1 VAGPYAP
8 GVSIAADR
16 ISDTLAVITAS
27 LVSRHDAGSVLR
39 VISDACATLL
49 DADAVGAI
57 AADPR
62 GGLQVIAASDQPA
75 RLIELL
81 QTQLHQGP
89 CVDSIAANAVITT
102 GDLAEQSSRWPDF
115 APAATA
121 AGFRSCNAFP
131 MRLEARAFGGLNV
144 LRSSPEALTEVQLG
158 LGQCLA
164 DLAVLGL
171 SQERD
176 ERRAE
181 RLAEQTL
188 ATLNDRVRIS
198 HAVGMLAAALTVEP
212 AAARALLS
220 AYGASTGRTLRDL
233 AHALAE
239 GGLTADTVRDVVE
252 RSRSAQD

>member
-1 VAGPYAP
+1 MT
-8 GVSIAADR
+8 IAADR
-16 ISDTLAVITAS
+16 ISETIAVITAG
-27 LVSRHDAGSVLR
+27 LVSRHDAGGILR
-39 VISDACATLL
+39 AISDACVTLL
-49 DADAVGAI
+49 DAEAVGAI

-75 RLIELL
+75 RLVELL
-81 QTQLHQGP
+81 QTQLRQGP
-89 CVDSIAANAVITT
+89 CVDSMAANAVVTT
-102 GDLAEQSSRWPDF
+102 GDLRDQSSRWPDF

-131 MRLEARAFGGLNV
+131 MRLDGRAFGGLNV
-144 LRSSPEALTEVQLG
+144 LRSSPEGLTEGQLG

-176 ERRAE
+176 ERRVE

-212 AAARALLS
+212 TDARALLS
-220 AYGASTGRTLRDL
+220 AYGAYTGRTLRDL
-233 AHALAE
+233 AQALAD
-239 GGLTADTVRDVVE
+239 GGLTADAVRDVVD
-252 RSRSAQD
+252 RSRAAQG